1 VRLLGDI
8 VPGYRRL
15 QRQLEQVRAGLQ
27 AELDELRRE
36 LQAELDEIRRELQS
50 GLGELRRELAQ
61 VKTVVEDLRR
71 ELAQVKTVVE
81 EQKARWATW
90 APPGHF
96 YSPLVDPNDP
106 IVQRVLVEDGR
117 ALPDTDDLKL
127 DIPLILEWFERIS
140 RHYCEL
146 PFGETRREGLRY
158 FYQNPTFSAGD
169 AISLFGMLLELKP
182 QRLVEVGS
190 GFSSCVAMDTN
201 DRFLDHRADMIFLDP
216 YPETILS
223 LLEADDPYRRRII
236 AIQLQTA
243 PLELFTQLEAGD
255 IFFIDSSHVSKLGS
269 DVNDYLFRILP
280 VLRSGVVV
288 HIHDIPYPFEYE
300 SPWIVTENRSWNEAY
315 AVRAFLQYNHA
326 FRVLYFNHFMRKQF
340 SDLLEA
346 KMPRCIQDCGAS
358 LWLQKV

>member
-1 VRLLGDI
+1 MRLLGNL

-27 AELDELRRE
+27 TELDDL
-36 LQAELDEIRRELQS
+36 S
-50 GLGELRRELAQ
+50 KSLGELRA
-61 VKTVVEDLRR
+61 
-71 ELAQVKTVVE
+71 VVE

-96 YSPLVDPNDP
+96 YSPLVDPNDS
-106 IVQRVLVEDGR
+106 IVQRALIEDGR

-127 DIPLILEWFERIS
+127 DTPLILEWFERIS

-146 PFGETRREGLRY
+146 PFGETRKDGLRY
-158 FYQNPTFSAGD
+158 FYQNPAFSAGD

-182 QRLVEVGS
+182 RRLVEVGS
-190 GFSSCVAMDTN
+190 GFSSCVAMDAN
-201 DRFLDHRADMIFLDP
+201 DSFLDHRVEMLFLDP
-216 YPETILS
+216 YPETLMS
-223 LLEADDPYRRRII
+223 LLEADDPYRKRII

-243 PLELFTQLEAGD
+243 PLDLFTQLEAGD
-255 IFFIDSSHVSKLGS
+255 ILFIDSSHVAKIGS
-269 DVNDYLFRILP
+269 DVNDYLFRIFP
-280 VLRSGVVV
+280 ILRSGVVV

-300 SPWIVTENRSWNEAY
+300 SPWIVAENRSWNEAY

-326 FRVLYFNHFMRKQF
+326 FRVLYFNHFMRKRF